1 MTDTDTDCVHQP
13 APTDNQAYRFPVSV
27 KGVIFRGG
35 KVILLRNGRDEWELP
50 GGKLE
55 PRETPPICV
64 VREVREELGLAV
76 RVGPILDSWVY
87 HIGQDV
93 DVLIVTYGCFADPHG
108 PIRHS
113 TEHKAAGLF
122 SMEDIIRLNMPEGYK
137 NSIRSW
143 STSLATDG
151 RQPTAAGSCGRSDF
165 GGNDHA
171 PDSQ

>member
-1 MTDTDTDCVHQP
+1 MTDTDTDYVHPP

-27 KGVIFRGG
+27 KGVIFREE
-35 KVILLRNGRDEWELP
+35 KVILLRNARDEWELP

-55 PRETPPICV
+55 PGEAPQDCV
-64 VREVREELGLAV
+64 VREVQEELGLAV

-93 DVLIVTYGCFADPHG
+93 NVLIVTYGCFADPHE

-113 TEHKAAGLF
+113 TEHKATGFF

-137 NSIRSW
+137 NSIRAW
-143 STSLATDG
+143 SASLAADG
-151 RQPTAAGSCGRSDF
+151 RRPTAAGSCGRSDF
-165 GGNDHA
+165 GGNDYA
-171 PDSQ
+171 PDPQ